1 MTAEQQQKYDEKL
14 KRLQDALALK
24 EPDRVPVD
32 IVGGCFMVQRLGYT
46 MAQSNYD
53 ETLEIGKEAAR
64 RFMLDYEPDVM
75 TGLGLTYA
83 GEGRGHEMQES
94 RTLYISGMKNAP
106 IGEDSMPQ
114 FIEFPTLL
122 DEEFDEF
129 FNDYTQW
136 SLNKFLPRV
145 SGVMEPF
152 KDFRLNLSHRG
163 IGEVAAAFSRPEIRK
178 AIKRLWEIDDFYQ
191 EYRKKVA
198 AANAEL
204 ADLGFPTMV
213 AGRAVV
219 PFDKY
224 SDTYR
229 GMEMAFVDI
238 FEEEELVMKFCDK
251 FHEEQ
256 IRQLKNGNPDGKK
269 NGKQVVMAL
278 HKGSDDMMSN
288 AFYEKFYWNHLKD
301 IITACKEAGMMANV
315 FCEGVY
321 NDKLKYLA
329 EVEKGSA
336 YFTFDKVD
344 MEKAKKTVGKVCCIG
359 GGFPTPL
366 LVYETPEKVKEAV
379 KRHLDAAMPGGGYIF
394 RMSAGLDGAK
404 PENVEAM
411 FETVHEYGRYR

>member
-114 FIEFPTLL
+114 FMEFPTLL

-191 EYRKKVA
+191 KYRKKVE

-238 FEEEELVMKFCDK
+238 FEEEELVMKFCEK

>member
-114 FIEFPTLL
+114 FMEFPTLL

-204 ADLGFPTMV
+204 AELGFPTMV

-251 FHEEQ
+251 FHKEQ

-329 EVEKGSA
+329 GVEKGSA

>member
-114 FIEFPTLL
+114 FMEFPTLL

>member
-114 FIEFPTLL
+114 FMEFPTLL

-238 FEEEELVMKFCDK
+238 FEEEELVMKFCEK

-301 IITACKEAGMMANV
+301 IITACKKAGMMANV

>member
-191 EYRKKVA
+191 KYRKKVE

-238 FEEEELVMKFCDK
+238 FEEEELVMKFCEK

>member
-114 FIEFPTLL
+114 FMEFPTLL

-238 FEEEELVMKFCDK
+238 FEEEELVMKFCEK